1 MDSENSRK
9 TAERIIQLMPVIR
22 KTITSETFHGRK
34 DVFSLVQFN
43 VMMILL
49 EEGPMIMSDLAKKLH
64 SSKPNLTMLIDR
76 MYQAG
81 LVERRNRAEDRRV
94 SEIVLTDHAREQLKN
109 KAYELQSIFVQRM
122 AQISDA
128 ENERL
133 YDALG
138 VLLEILPKMQ
148 A

>member
-1 MDSENSRK
+1 MVDEQSRK
-9 TAERIIQLMPVIR
+9 TAERIIQLMPIIR

-49 EEGPMIMSDLAKKLH
+49 EEGPMIMSELAKKLH

-81 LVERRNRAEDRRV
+81 LVERHNREEDGRG
-94 SEIVLTDHAREQLKN
+94 SEIALTQFARKQLRG
-109 KAYELQSIFVQRM
+109 KAQELEGIFQERM
-122 AQISDA
+122 TQITPE
-128 ENERL
+128 ENVRL

-148 A
+148 E